1 MLTEEAIDALLQA
14 ARAGS
19 VPVTLYSN
27 DTRRHVYLPVGGG
40 GAGEMRII
48 DQEAGAA
55 TPYRKRG
62 TVLVFDAASFNRIIA
77 DNSDAGN
84 AVIYIDRDP
93 AKPAISAVLNGHSDE
108 GPGWGDFRVHL
119 TPRPT
124 PQWTKWRGIDGKM
137 LPQAEFAEFIED
149 NLADIVDPPGA
160 QALEIASHLE
170 ATRSASFKSAIRLN
184 SGAVQLQN
192 LEDLDA
198 KVGPG
203 RIEVPTLFKLALAP
217 FQGIPAYAVEARFRY
232 RIADGRL
239 LLGLKLQRIEDVMRA
254 VLDDIVGQI
263 DAPSAA
269 IVEGIPPEP
278 TK

>member
-1 MLTEEAIDALLQA
+1 MFTKEAIDALLLA

-19 VPVTLYSN
+19 EPITIYN
-27 DTRRHVYLPVGGG
+27 AGTQRHVYLPVGPHGG
-40 GAGEMRII
+40 GEMRTIN
-48 DQEAGAA
+48 QEAGQA
-55 TPYRKRG
+55 TPFRKRG
-62 TVLVFDAASFNRIIA
+62 TVTVFDVASLNRLCGENIGA
-77 DNSDAGN
+77 GDAT
-84 AVIYIDRDP
+84 VYINRDP
-93 AKPAISAVLNGHSDE
+93 DQPTVTAVLNGHGAA
-108 GPGWGDFRVHL
+108 GPGWGDFRL
-119 TPRPT
+119 NLAFRPT
-124 PQWTKWRGIDGKM
+124 PQWTKWRSIDGRM

-192 LEDLDA
+192 LEDVDA

-217 FQGIPAYAVEARFRY
+217 FQGSPAYAVEARFRY

-239 LLGLKLQRIEDVMRA
+239 QLGLKLQRIEDVMCA

-263 DAPSAA
+263 DAPGAV
-269 IVEGIPPEP
+269 IVEGLPPDP

>member
-19 VPVTLYSN
+19 APVTVYAT

-40 GAGEMRII
+40 GAGEMKII
-48 DQEAGAA
+48 DQEAGAL
-55 TPYRKRG
+55 TPSRKRG
-62 TVLVFDAASFNRIIA
+62 TSVVFDGPSFNRILA
-77 DNSDAGN
+77 DNTDAGA
-84 AVIYIDRDP
+84 AVVYVDRNPD
-93 AKPAISAVLNGHSDE
+93 KPAIAAVLNGHGPD

-119 TPRPT
+119 VLRHT
-124 PQWTKWRGIDGKM
+124 PQWTKWRGIDGAM

-170 ATRSASFKSAIRLN
+170 ATRSAAFKSAIRLN

-217 FQGIPAYAVEARFRY
+217 FQGSPAYGVEARFRY

-239 LLGLKLQRIEDVMRA
+239 QLGLKLQRVEDVMRA
-254 VLDDIVGQI
+254 VLDDIVGQLE
-263 DAPSAA
+263 ASGAA
-269 IVEGIPPEP
+269 IVEGLPPDP
-278 TK
+278 TR